1 MLIMS
6 AFLGSCCNDLRMAE
20 ELDLLYYE
28 VCCLFDVFFSNVQAF
43 TVRVTHNIQGS
54 SDEKHLILTVA

>member
-28 VCCLFDVFFSNVQAF
+28 VCCLFDVFFFQCPSF
-43 TVRVTHNIQGS
+43 HS
-54 SDEKHLILTVA
+54 ESDT